1 MHKFNAEVEE
11 VADEILAYALERL
24 RKEPPLDGPLTP
36 AELYEKVGN
45 TITAKGLGGLPTL
58 EIFKN
63 VLAKACISTD
73 HERYLAFIPT
83 APSEYSS
90 LFDLVVSAASIYGGS
105 WQEGAGAVFAENQAL
120 RWLADLA
127 GFPETAGGVF
137 VSGGTIGNLSALVV
151 AREDA
156 RRNHPN
162 HKGKWAV
169 VCGDQSH
176 SSIAGAAKVKIGRA
190 HV

>member
-24 RKEPPLDGPLTP
+24 RKEPPLDGPLTA

-45 TITAKGLGGLPTL
+45 TITSKGLGGLPTL
-58 EIFKN
+58 EIFKE

-90 LFDLVVSAASIYGGS
+90 LLDRKSTRLNS
-105 WQEGAGAVFAENQAL
+105 
-120 RWLADLA
+120 
-127 GFPETAGGVF
+127 
-137 VSGGTIGNLSALVV
+137 
-151 AREDA
+151 
-156 RRNHPN
+156 
-162 HKGKWAV
+162 
-169 VCGDQSH
+169 SH
-176 SSIAGAAKVKIGRA
+176 
-190 HV
+190 